1 MWWKKMLICVR
12 TSVFTT
18 DSFDWKSI
26 SNCIKAKK
34 CHSINFT
41 GSDGTFCCTS
51 CWVIT
56 REKAMKKNAV
66 HENTVILFN
75 RGVINIFH
83 FAFIRLQVRQCERV
97 MNDEGIRTLCVGSKS
112 TSAIFISMTDTR
124 YVTRDDDYTV
134 DNHRF
139 NAIHTCAEQKKQRW
153 TANSDQPEPGRCKN
167 KAKKIFNVNCIYKL
181 IKVKRDQLKRNENK
195 NWNLH
200 Y

>member
-1 MWWKKMLICVR
+1 MLHCNVKEKKLLICVR
-12 TSVFTT
+12 TFVFTT
-18 DSFDWKSI
+18 DSFDWISI

-34 CHSINFT
+34 CHSINFI
-41 GSDGTFCCTS
+41 GIFQWRNFLLHFMLGYHKRKSD
-51 CWVIT
+51 
-56 REKAMKKNAV
+56 EKNAV

-153 TANSDQPEPGRCKN
+153 TANSDTKG
-167 KAKKIFNVNCIYKL
+167 KKIITTARV
-181 IKVKRDQLKRNENK
+181 RSM
-195 NWNLH
+195 
-200 Y
+200 

>member
-1 MWWKKMLICVR
+1 MTELFVALHVVGYHKRKG
-12 TSVFTT
+12 
-18 DSFDWKSI
+18 D
-26 SNCIKAKK
+26 
-34 CHSINFT
+34 
-41 GSDGTFCCTS
+41 
-51 CWVIT
+51 
-56 REKAMKKNAV
+56 EKNAV
-66 HENTVILFN
+66 HERTVILFN

-83 FAFIRLQVRQCERV
+83 FAFIRLQIRQCERV

-139 NAIHTCAEQKKQRW
+139 NAIHTCAGQKKQRW
-153 TANSDQPEPGRCKN
+153 TANSDTKEKKSSLHPEPDRCKN
-167 KAKKIFNVNCIYKL
+167 KTKKIFNVNCIYKL